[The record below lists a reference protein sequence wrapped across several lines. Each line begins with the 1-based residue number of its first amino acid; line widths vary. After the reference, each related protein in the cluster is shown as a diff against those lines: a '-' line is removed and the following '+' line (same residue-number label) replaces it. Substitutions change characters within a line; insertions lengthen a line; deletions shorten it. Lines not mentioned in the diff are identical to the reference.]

1 MDSEKIDPVDGEQ
14 AATADEGD
22 DVPSRSPDAIQK
34 EIEQTRAELA
44 ETIDAIAD
52 RLSPRRAAHR
62 SAAAVKASVS
72 SAFGTNGNGNGNGA
86 KPGPAAVLDAHPR
99 AASHVDAQARASAV
113 RQIAAEGGGSTYT
126 GSSEYNVGRKLRSD
140 RVLLLVG
147 VAAAVAGFII
157 LRRSRS

>member
-1 MDSEKIDPVDGEQ
+1 MDSEKIEPAESDPP
-14 AATADEGD
+14 ATADEGD

-62 SAAAVKASVS
+62 GAAAVKASVS
-72 SAFGTNGNGNGNGA
+72 SAFGSNGTSNGNGA
-86 KPGPAAVLDAHPR
+86 KPAASVLDAPPR
-99 AASHVDAQARASAV
+99 VASHVDAAARKQAV
-113 RQIAAEGGGSTYT
+113 REIAAEGGGSTYT
-126 GSSEYNVGRKLRSD
+126 GSSEYSVGRKLRSD
-140 RVLLLVG
+140 RVLLLIG
-147 VAAAVAGFII
+147 VAAAVAGFVI